1 MRKTVRKSNGGAAK
15 AKTAIAQVGDSLEA
29 EETSL
34 CGMSLRR
41 CWIALSS
48 KHYFKRGKLGGFKRS
63 SQRDP
68 FRLIEVTGQATLRA
82 ISNQV
87 SCGAES

>member
-41 CWIALSS
+41 CWIACPRSITLSGEN
-48 KHYFKRGKLGGFKRS
+48 YAPRS
-63 SQRDP
+63 M
-68 FRLIEVTGQATLRA
+68 
-82 ISNQV
+82 
-87 SCGAES
+87 